1 MPPFLRRGSIGD
13 CRKIVRFSKRPVL
26 PQTSTKGVVALSEV
40 KHEQML
46 DARSNMPMWTVI
58 GGSKSWCSK
67 IEHSRNLICL
77 FHLPIFWHSCPRP
90 IQASF
95 GLPGAV
101 PQLDRV
107 FLLSSEPSPEI
118 SKLVIDLTQHQPH
131 HIQKGFT
138 GRMILQEANSFVLK
152 ILPITPLDSKI
163 WVPYTAYLSDSIR
176 PGGEGEGHSSPTP
189 QLANGSDQSRE
200 MGRDLRLLAAGSA

>member
-67 IEHSRNLICL
+67 IEHSRNLICS
-77 FHLPIFWHSCPRP
+77 ICRY
-90 IQASF
+90 F
-95 GLPGAV
+95 GTHAQG
-101 PQLDRV
+101 
-107 FLLSSEPSPEI
+107 
-118 SKLVIDLTQHQPH
+118 
-131 HIQKGFT
+131 
-138 GRMILQEANSFVLK
+138 
-152 ILPITPLDSKI
+152 
-163 WVPYTAYLSDSIR
+163 PYK
-176 PGGEGEGHSSPTP
+176 P
-189 QLANGSDQSRE
+189 
-200 MGRDLRLLAAGSA
+200 LLACVGQFHSWTESSF